1 MDNNSIII
9 IVIIVIICCICISSS
24 ICIYLLQSSS
34 NTSVSNSTTV
44 NNTIPNNTTANNTTA
59 NNTTVDNTIIPT
71 GPEHIFMDFSKSNIS
86 QSEAISNVTNN
97 KKNILNNIA
106 CINNTTIIDNTNA
119 IQKLI
124 LQPCQLVK
132 SPDGNNFIAVHSDG
146 SINGYLSITSN
157 NGATWIAKRVLY
169 ITKSEMEQNKIILPW
184 NCYFDINDNSKIN
197 LKDSS
202 NNNSY
207 SINTPT

>member
-1 MDNNSIII
+1 
-9 IVIIVIICCICISSS
+9 
-24 ICIYLLQSSS
+24 
-34 NTSVSNSTTV
+34 
-44 NNTIPNNTTANNTTA
+44 
-59 NNTTVDNTIIPT
+59 
-71 GPEHIFMDFSKSNIS
+71 MDFSKSNIS